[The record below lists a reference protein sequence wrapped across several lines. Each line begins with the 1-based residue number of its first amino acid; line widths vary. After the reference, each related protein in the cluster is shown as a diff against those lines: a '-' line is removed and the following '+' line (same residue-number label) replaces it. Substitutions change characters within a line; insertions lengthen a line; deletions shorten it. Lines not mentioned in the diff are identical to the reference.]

1 MTVDKHWI
9 LINMIQIWL
18 YLLQLS
24 YRLYGKF
31 LSINAKL
38 WDLFSFYCL
47 ENMKTIYFLNKVT
60 VVFTEHLRKDT
71 LVVCMQIKYMV
82 SFLFTYLSQ
91 RWNSE
96 CHLKIK
102 LSLMFHYINKN
113 LLSNRNKTRKL
124 SSEYLIIYIFRQTI
138 RLGRWTG

>member
-18 YLLQLS
+18 YLLQLC

-124 SSEYLIIYIFRQTI
+124 SSEYLIIYMFRQTI